1 MSLSGVYELLLRGL
15 AGEADPNS
23 LQYIAPDQAHADLKR
38 RTGKDFGY
46 DLEKWRAFLCAH
58 REALGV
64 GKFERLGCMD
74 GSSSLPLSTDEPVP
88 SNGSDELN
96 KSTQQEK

>member
-1 MSLSGVYELLLRGL
+1 MSLNGVYELLLRGL
-15 AGEADPNS
+15 AGQADPNS
-23 LQYIAPDQAHADLKR
+23 LQYIAPDKAHADLKR

-46 DLEKWRAFLCAH
+46 DLEKWRNFLCAH

-74 GSSSLPLSTDEPVP
+74 GSSPLPLSTEEPVP
-88 SNGSDELN
+88 SKGSDELN